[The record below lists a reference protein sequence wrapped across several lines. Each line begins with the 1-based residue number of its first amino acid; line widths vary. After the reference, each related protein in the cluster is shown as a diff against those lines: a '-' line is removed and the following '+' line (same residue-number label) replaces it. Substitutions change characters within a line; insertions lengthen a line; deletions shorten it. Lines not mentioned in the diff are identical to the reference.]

1 LKEWEKS
8 NKGHLYLSVNI
19 SPRDFEC
26 MNVYDTL
33 TRLVRKYNINPKRLR
48 IEITETTIMQ
58 NPYEQVKL
66 IGRLRSA
73 GFYVEMDDFGSG
85 YSSFSM
91 LKDIKIDAIKLDMRF
106 LSATINEE
114 RGKMILTT
122 IISLAKELKMAV
134 IAEGVEKRE
143 DVEFLRSLG
152 CDMFQGFY
160 YACPVKLEEFED
172 MVTNNS
178 LYQPQQAVS

>member
-1 LKEWEKS
+1 
-8 NKGHLYLSVNI
+8 
-19 SPRDFEC
+19 